1 LALRSTAA
9 KERFIPG
16 KLEQGEVTMDESGLI
31 RVRSMM
37 RMSRRDFGRGMTAL
51 AAVSAAGLAGR
62 AASAASTVS
71 MFGWQDYDAGLR
83 VGDFL
88 QKNDIAVNFTPIGNN
103 DEIVSRLAA
112 GGAGQIDIVTP
123 YMGYI
128 PFMVA
133 ADLLEPIDESLVP
146 NLANVPEVF
155 RNDSNVIVNGT
166 RYSVPFTWGSGPMAY
181 DPAAIS
187 KAPESW
193 MDILKDEYKGKVG
206 MMDDPIGNQMLAAI
220 LATDAKVPTLL
231 TPDQLEQ
238 ATQFLI
244 KLKKDHVRTISASW
258 GELADAL
265 GRGEVVI
272 TYSGGEFLK
281 KFAGDKGKKVELTY
295 PKEGTF
301 AWLDSYCIAKGA
313 PNKEAAHKCANQA
326 LDVEGQRAFGEKT
339 FQAIVVP
346 DAVAKLDPATKSLY
360 PYDNLAEF
368 QAKAKFFPMPPLE
381 ADGKHASYEDWT
393 AAYQKFKS
401 A

>member
-1 LALRSTAA
+1 MDR
-9 KERFIPG
+9 PG
-16 KLEQGEVTMDESGLI
+16 LM
-31 RVRSMM
+31 RVRTTMSI
-37 RMSRRDFGRGMTAL
+37 SRRDLMTGAAAL
-51 AAVSAAGLAGR
+51 GVSVAAGATSR
-62 AASAASTVS
+62 NASAATVVS

-88 QKNDIAVNFTPIGNN
+88 KRENIEVSFTPIGNN
-103 DEIVSRLAA
+103 DEIISRLSA

-146 NLANVPEVF
+146 NLANVPDVF

-181 DPAAIS
+181 DPAVIPT
-187 KAPESW
+187 APESW
-193 MDILKDEYKGKVG
+193 MDIFKPEYKGKVG

-231 TPDQLEQ
+231 TPDQLDQ
-238 ATQFLI
+238 ATEFLI
-244 KLKKDHVRTISASW
+244 KLKKDAVRQVAVSW
-258 GELADAL
+258 GELANAL
-265 GRGEVVI
+265 ARSEVVI
-272 TYSGGEFLK
+272 TFSGGEFLK
-281 KFAGDKGKKVELTY
+281 KFAADAGKKIEFTY

-313 PNKEAAHKCANQA
+313 PNREAAHKCANQA
-326 LDVEGQRAFGEKT
+326 LDVEGQVVFAEKT
-339 FQAIVVP
+339 FQAIVVRAAI
-346 DAVAKLDPATKSLY
+346 DKLKPATRSLY

-368 QAKAKFFPMPPLE
+368 QQKAKFFPMPPLE
-381 ADGKHASYEDWT
+381 PDGKHASYTDWQ
-393 AAYQKFKS
+393 AAYQKFK
-401 A
+401 AA

>member
-1 LALRSTAA
+1 MNH
-9 KERFIPG
+9 P
-16 KLEQGEVTMDESGLI
+16 GLI
-31 RVRSMM
+31 RVRTMIP
-37 RMSRRDFGRGMTAL
+37 MSRRALMKGAAALGTL
-51 AAVSAAGLAGR
+51 AAAGVAHRDASAAGA
-62 AASAASTVS
+62 VS
-71 MFGWQDYDAGLR
+71 IFGWQDYDAGLR

-88 QKNDIAVNFTPIGNN
+88 QREGIEVGFTPIGNN
-103 DEIVSRLAA
+103 DEIISRLSA

-133 ADLLEPIDESLVP
+133 AELLEPINESLVP

-181 DPAAIS
+181 DPAVIPT
-187 KAPESW
+187 APESW
-193 MDILKDEYKGKVG
+193 MDVFKPEYKGKVG

-220 LATDAKVPTLL
+220 LATDAEVPTLL
-231 TPDQLEQ
+231 TPEQLEQ

-244 KLKKDHVRTISASW
+244 KLKKDHVRTMSASW

-272 TYSGGEFLK
+272 TFSGGEFLK

-301 AWLDSYCIAKGA
+301 AWLDSYCLAKGA

-339 FQAIVVP
+339 FQAIVIP
-346 DAVAKLDPATKSLY
+346 DAIAKLDPATKALY

-381 ADGKHASYEDWT
+381 PDGKHASYEDWT
-393 AAYQKFKS
+393 AAYQKFK
-401 A
+401 AA

>member
-1 LALRSTAA
+1 MNH
-9 KERFIPG
+9 P
-16 KLEQGEVTMDESGLI
+16 KLM
-31 RVRSMM
+31 RVRTTMSI
-37 RMSRRDFGRGMTAL
+37 SRRDLMTGAAAL
-51 AAVSAAGLAGR
+51 GVSVAAGATSR
-62 AASAASTVS
+62 KASAATVVS

-88 QKNDIAVNFTPIGNN
+88 KRENIEVSFTPIGNN
-103 DEIVSRLAA
+103 DEIISRLSA

-133 ADLLEPIDESLVP
+133 ADLLEPIDELLVP
-146 NLANVPEVF
+146 NLANVPDVF

-181 DPAAIS
+181 DPAVIPT
-187 KAPESW
+187 APELW
-193 MDILKDEYKGKVG
+193 MDIFKPEYKGKVG

-220 LATDAKVPTLL
+220 LATDAQVPTLL

-244 KLKKDHVRTISASW
+244 KLKKDAVRQVAVSW
-258 GELADAL
+258 GELANAL
-265 GRGEVVI
+265 ARSEVVI
-272 TYSGGEFLK
+272 TFSGGEFLK
-281 KFAGDKGKKVELTY
+281 KFAADAGKKIEFTY

-313 PNKEAAHKCANQA
+313 PNIEAAHKCANQA
-326 LDVEGQRAFGEKT
+326 LDVEGQVVFAEKT
-339 FQAIVVP
+339 FQAIVVRAAI
-346 DAVAKLDPATKSLY
+346 DKLKPATRSLY

-368 QAKAKFFPMPPLE
+368 QQKAKFFPMPPLE
-381 ADGKHASYEDWT
+381 PDGKHASYTDWQ
-393 AAYQKFKS
+393 AAYQKFK
-401 A
+401 AA

>member
-1 LALRSTAA
+1 
-9 KERFIPG
+9 
-16 KLEQGEVTMDESGLI
+16 MDRSGLM
-31 RVRSMM
+31 RVRSMLAM
-37 RMSRRDFGRGMTAL
+37 PRRDLLKGATAL
-51 AAVSAAGLAGR
+51 GTVAATGLAGR
-62 AASAASTVS
+62 PAHAASTVS
-71 MFGWQDYDAGLR
+71 LFGWQDYDAGLR

-88 QKNDIAVNFTPIGNN
+88 EREAIDVTFTPIGNN

-112 GGAGQIDIVTP
+112 GGAGQIDLVTP

-181 DPAAIS
+181 DPAAIRE
-187 KAPESW
+187 APESW
-193 MDILKDEYKGKVG
+193 MDIFKPEYKGKVG
-206 MMDDPIGNQMLAAI
+206 MADDPIGNQMLAAI
-220 LATDAKVPTLL
+220 LATDAAVPTLL

-244 KLKKDHVRTISASW
+244 KLKKDAARQLAVSW
-258 GELADAL
+258 GELANAL
-265 GRGEVVI
+265 ARSEVVI
-272 TYSGGEFLK
+272 TFSGGEFLK
-281 KFAGDKGKKVELTY
+281 KFAGDAGKKIELAY

-313 PNKEAAHKCANQA
+313 PNIEGAHKCANQILEVDA
-326 LDVEGQRAFGEKT
+326 QVAFGEKT
-339 FQAIVVP
+339 FQAIVVKE
-346 DAVAKLDPATKSLY
+346 AVDQLQPATRSLY

-368 QAKAKFFPMPPLE
+368 EQKAKFFPMPPLE
-381 ADGKHASYEDWT
+381 PDGTHASYADWQ
-393 AAYQKFKS
+393 AAYQKFK
-401 A
+401 AA

>member
-1 LALRSTAA
+1 MIT
-9 KERFIPG
+9 P
-16 KLEQGEVTMDESGLI
+16 GLI
-31 RVRSMM
+31 RVRTMM
-37 RMSRRDFGRGMTAL
+37 PLSRRSLMKGAAALGASAAAGL
-51 AAVSAAGLAGR
+51 AAGRVSAAGA
-62 AASAASTVS
+62 VS

-88 QKNDIAVNFTPIGNN
+88 KRENIEVSFTPIGNN
-103 DEIVSRLAA
+103 DEIVSRLSA

-146 NLANVPEVF
+146 NLAKVPEVF

-181 DPAAIS
+181 DPAVI
-187 KAPESW
+187 KTAPESW
-193 MDILKDEYKGKVG
+193 MDVFKPEYKGKVG

-231 TPDQLEQ
+231 TPEQLDQ
-238 ATQFLI
+238 ATEFLI
-244 KLKKDHVRTISASW
+244 KLKKDQLRQLAVSW
-258 GELADAL
+258 GELANAL
-265 GRGEVVI
+265 ARSEVVI
-272 TYSGGEFLK
+272 TFSGGEFLK
-281 KFAGDKGKKVELTY
+281 KFAGDAGKKIEFTY

-313 PNKEAAHKCANQA
+313 PNREAAHKCANQA
-326 LDVEGQRAFGEKT
+326 LDVDGQVAFGEKT

-346 DAVAKLDPATKSLY
+346 EAIAKLQPSTRELY
-360 PYDNLAEF
+360 PYDNLGEF
-368 QAKAKFFPMPPLE
+368 EKKAKFFPMPPLE
-381 ADGKHASYEDWT
+381 PDGKHASYSDWQT
-393 AAYQKFKS
+393 AYQKFK
-401 A
+401 AA